1 MLVCYQSLDVINTVL
16 KGIYSISRL
25 ITYNFRIGNNDSY
38 LSTET
43 TTCPSVAERALW
55 YLEHDL
61 HNSSGQEIHQY
72 NPCTFL
78 PIRLPLT
85 VVRVN

>member
-1 MLVCYQSLDVINTVL
+1 LP
-16 KGIYSISRL
+16 
-25 ITYNFRIGNNDSY
+25 
-38 LSTET
+38 TET

-72 NPCTFL
+72 NPCKKL
-78 PIRLPLT
+78 LKQ
-85 VVRVN
+85 